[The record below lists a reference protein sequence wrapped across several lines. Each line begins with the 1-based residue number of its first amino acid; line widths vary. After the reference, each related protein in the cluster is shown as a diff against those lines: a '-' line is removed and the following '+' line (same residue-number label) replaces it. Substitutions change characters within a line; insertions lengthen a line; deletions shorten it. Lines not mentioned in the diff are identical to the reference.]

1 MLRYSWKLLWF
12 TCKAKRFFEDA
23 CTAKFGSV
31 VSVALVCYRWRYDR
45 DVEYSGNIDRSR
57 GEAYWKSLHP
67 RASAVFWLGGS
78 MPPCR
83 LSEENFENLTTKWCI
98 LKYIWINM
106 WTAYRRCLHLPSP
119 PPQPVQK
126 TALFCMFSLLIFH
139 PFSRVGQL
147 TPFAPMCGR
156 PWLHRQRHYEKHTGL
171 QNSVFVSCNV
181 LVYLI

>member
-67 RASAVFWLGGS
+67 RASAVFWLGGVNAPL
-78 MPPCR
+78 PPER
-83 LSEENFENLTTKWCI
+83 RKFWKFDYEMVYSEVYLN
-98 LKYIWINM
+98 KYVVSIAPFS
-106 WTAYRRCLHLPSP
+106 TPAFT

-147 TPFAPMCGR
+147 TPFAPMCGC
-156 PWLHRQRHYEKHTGL
+156 PWLQRLRHYEKHTGL
-171 QNSVFVSCNV
+171 QNSVFVPCNV